1 MGRFIMLAGPSCVGK
16 GPLVRALAK
25 LHPNIAENIQ
35 KVVLYNDRDR
45 RPGEVDG
52 IDYHFVKNIQGL
64 SDGEYIK
71 MEIRPGNWQA
81 LKIADITQA
90 MQSGKIGFLEVF
102 HKLGAEAAKHQ
113 ALRDHFTK
121 GEVCTV
127 FLSPL
132 SKEDISFLK
141 SKGSDL
147 KAVVTDVMR
156 KKLLRRTSKQK
167 GILSL
172 KDLEDVEKRC
182 STAFE
187 EIQSAHHYTRII
199 ANHDGEDSDNW
210 DQFPFPIGDARKS
223 VKAFAEI
230 CNGGRALECE
240 QWSSEMLE

>member
-1 MGRFIMLAGPSCVGK
+1 MRRFIMLAGPSCVGK
-16 GPLVRALAK
+16 GPLIRALAK
-25 LHPNIAENIQ
+25 LHPSIANNIQ
-35 KVVLYNDRDR
+35 KVVLYTDRGR

-64 SDGEYIK
+64 SDHEYVK

-81 LKIADITQA
+81 LKIADITEV

-102 HKLGAEAAKHQ
+102 HKLGAEAAKHP
-113 ALRDHFTK
+113 ALRDLFTK
-121 GEVCTV
+121 GEVRTV

-132 SKEDISFLK
+132 SKEDISLLK

-156 KKLLRRTSKQK
+156 RKLLRRTTKQK

-187 EIQSAHHYTRII
+187 EMQSAYDYAWII

-223 VKAFAEI
+223 VEVFAKI
-230 CNGGRALECE
+230 CTGGRPSECE
-240 QWSSEMLE
+240 QWSSEMLT

>member
-16 GPLVRALAK
+16 GPLVRSLVK

-35 KVVLYNDRDR
+35 KVILYNDRDA
-45 RPGEVDG
+45 RPGEVNG

-81 LKIADITQA
+81 LKIADIDRA

-102 HKLGAEAAKHQ
+102 HKLGADAAKHH
-113 ALRDHFTK
+113 ALRDRFVK

-132 SKEDISFLK
+132 SEGDISLLK
-141 SKGSDL
+141 SKGIDV

-156 KKLLRRTSKQK
+156 RKLLRRTTKQK
-167 GILSL
+167 AVLSL
-172 KDLEDVEKRC
+172 KDLDDVERRC

-187 EIQSAHHYTRII
+187 EMQSAHDYTWII

-210 DQFPFPIGDARKS
+210 DQFPLPVGDARKS

-230 CNGGRALECE
+230 CEGGRPSEYE
-240 QWSSEMLE
+240 QWSSGIL